1 MALNTAI
8 LLKKTAENY
17 ICFFFLR
24 QSPCRYFFRA
34 VKSGKHSKTDDSV
47 RRRKI
52 QRWNVPT
59 ATTHG
64 IMPHMNSKSVFAISL
79 TALICGSAIGYYLRP
94 SGESPNVKTEVASKP
109 KRSTKADDADILLLQ
124 RRIRELERQ
133 LAKREP
139 QTQQTAPEMEKPAD
153 ATTTNAT
160 TRAERRGP
168 PTAAEMR
175 ARMEEMRKNDPQR
188 YAQMT
193 NHFARMRQRNLNR
206 VQNQLDILGSVDRSR
221 LTKAE
226 QDIHDQYQEAVA
238 RREELRE
245 MINPQNEDVTEEQR
259 REVFRELRELDQL
272 TQRLAES
279 ERNTLLTQT
288 VRDMGVKESEAGEF
302 VETISA
308 IYEATQTHMGPGG
321 PGPRPGGPPPV
332 R

>member
-1 MALNTAI
+1 
-8 LLKKTAENY
+8 
-17 ICFFFLR
+17 
-24 QSPCRYFFRA
+24 
-34 VKSGKHSKTDDSV
+34 
-47 RRRKI
+47 
-52 QRWNVPT
+52 
-59 ATTHG
+59 
-64 IMPHMNSKSVFAISL
+64 MPHMNSKSVFAISVA
-79 TALICGSAIGYYLRP
+79 ALICGGAIGYHLRP
-94 SGESPNVKTEVASKP
+94 SGESPNVETDVASKP
-109 KRSTKADDADILLLQ
+109 KRSTKANDADIPLLK

-139 QTQQTAPEMEKPAD
+139 QTQWIAPETEREPSAV
-153 ATTTNAT
+153 TTTNAT

-193 NHFARMRQRNLNR
+193 NRFARMRQRNLNR

-245 MINPQNEDVTEEQR
+245 LINPQNEDVSEEQR
-259 REVFRELRELDQL
+259 REVFRELRELDRL

-288 VRDMGVKESEAGEF
+288 VRDMGIKESEASEF

-321 PGPRPGGPPPV
+321 RGPRPGGPGGPPPIH
-332 R
+332 